1 MRSLRSGWFLVLFVA
16 FFVATAKSADN
27 ASDPTDYP
35 ATIHALAMKLADPKE
50 INREAAAIKLSMLP
64 PEGFSALDAA
74 TTFPDLPEEARAN
87 LKKIVERERPWQP
100 ALLRRLAES
109 KKETDWL
116 KANALA
122 AYQKSHHR
130 SPKWDEPA
138 IAAINLCFSN
148 KDAWPKTRA
157 LLEKAIEA
165 GCDDPGILLLEVRY
179 LDYVGADPQQVIKL
193 HKQIHDAF
201 VDEPINA
208 YEREWEILNYITAL
222 QGRARGIARTRHNN
236 AYDDATLSTLRNLQE
251 ESLTLFPRV
260 AKQRPPSY
268 TLCNLAIS
276 ILSNQDD
283 FHRPMDQVYARIQPT
298 LDAVLPNDAGPL
310 VVKGTAF
317 VRWAWQA
324 IQVDAA
330 GNITNKNEKLIN
342 QRVDEA
348 EAILKK
354 AYEMDP
360 NDPRAA
366 EEMIFAIIERGQ
378 PREEMEKWFKRAMDA
393 DPNYF
398 GALTAKMYYLDPQW
412 YGSEEDELAF
422 AHECFASQNWQGSAP
437 FMVSSIHMQL
447 ANESFSKDQYYAQPA
462 VWRDIQHLY
471 EPYLVANP
479 DAVAARSDYCYFA
492 CHSKHWDIARQQFQV
507 MGAEVPIRKF
517 GSLENMRDFRKRAM
531 SNKVDNA
538 P

>member
-1 MRSLRSGWFLVLFVA
+1 MRSFAFGLLAVLTVMFCA
-16 FFVATAKSADN
+16 ATAKSADS
-27 ASDPTDYP
+27 ALDSTDYP
-35 ATIHALAMKLADPKE
+35 ATIHALALKLADSTE

-64 PEGFSALDAA
+64 PEAFSALDAA
-74 TTFPDLPEEARAN
+74 TTLPDLPELARAN

-100 ALLRRLAES
+100 ALLRRLAAS
-109 KKETDWL
+109 KKESDWL

-122 AYQKSHHR
+122 AYQKSPHR
-130 SPKWDEPA
+130 SPKWDDPA
-138 IAAINLCFSN
+138 IAAINLYFSN
-148 KDAWPKTRA
+148 KDAWPRTRA

-222 QGRARGIARTRHNN
+222 QGMARGIARTRHTNT
-236 AYDDATLSTLRNLQE
+236 YDDATLSTLRNLQE
-251 ESLTLFPRV
+251 ESLTSFPRV

-268 TLCNLAIS
+268 TLCNLATS

-283 FHRPMDQVYARIQPT
+283 FHRPMDQVYARIEPT
-298 LDAVLPNDAGPL
+298 LDAVLPNDPGPL
-310 VVKGTAF
+310 VVKGIAY

-324 IQVDAA
+324 IEFDAA
-330 GNITNKNEKLIN
+330 GNVTNKHEKLIN
-342 QRVDEA
+342 ERVDEA

-354 AYEMDP
+354 AYQMDP

-366 EEMIFAIIERGQ
+366 DEMMFAIIERGQ

-393 DPNYF
+393 DPNSF
-398 GALTAKMYYLDPQW
+398 GALTSKMYYLDPQW
-412 YGSEEDELAF
+412 YGTEEDELAF
-422 AHECFASQNWQGSAP
+422 AHECFASQNWQGNGP

-447 ANESFSKDQYYAQPA
+447 ANESLSKDLYYAQPS
-462 VWRDIQHLY
+462 VWRDIQRLY
-471 EPYLVANP
+471 EPYLAANP
-479 DAVAARSDYCYFA
+479 DNVAARSDYCYFA
-492 CHSKHWDIARQQFQV
+492 CHSKHWNVARQQFEA

-517 GSLENMRDFRKRAM
+517 GSFENMRDFREKAK
-531 SNKVDNA
+531 SNKVDDA